1 MAYAGKVGE
10 SRFQPPKSA
19 SANESRPV
27 GALAAGMAVGLLV
40 GAGLALLYAP
50 LGGRDA
56 RRALRRRVRRVG
68 HRSQDAWLDLRDE
81 LRRAAL
87 KMRRASRRTRLA
99 AETLVADD

>member
-19 SANESRPV
+19 SAHEPRPV
-27 GALAAGMAVGLLV
+27 GAVAAGMAVGLLV

-50 LGGRDA
+50 FEGRDA

-68 HRSQDAWLDLRDE
+68 YRSQDAWLDLRDE

-87 KMRRASRRTRLA
+87 KVKRARRRSRLA
-99 AETLVADD
+99 AEELVADD